1 MGRAEERSLTLAAVA
16 AWGTA
21 VDGAGAAVGVRET
34 VEEAV
39 EGPGRGRRRRCRCG
53 GAGGAGGEIGQPDGV
68 HNPISPKATITCKY
82 LRAAVGAA
90 DVISRPYS

>member
-1 MGRAEERSLTLAAVA
+1 V

-39 EGPGRGRRRRCRCG
+39 EGSGRGRRRRCRYG
-53 GAGGAGGEIGQPDGV
+53 GVGGAGGEIGQPDGPSV
-68 HNPISPKATITCKY
+68 
-82 LRAAVGAA
+82 
-90 DVISRPYS
+90 